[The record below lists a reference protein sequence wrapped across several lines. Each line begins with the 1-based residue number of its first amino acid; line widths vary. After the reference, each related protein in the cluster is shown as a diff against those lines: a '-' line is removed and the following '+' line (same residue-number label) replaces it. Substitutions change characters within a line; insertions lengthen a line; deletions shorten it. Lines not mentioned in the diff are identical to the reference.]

1 MLEILKSVIKNVLT
15 EIYEPF
21 WLCLILSVIFMYVY
35 KQGVSFKTVIKKWIT
50 WFKTDVSFRK
60 LFLLVF
66 YITLLL
72 FITLSNKAMA
82 LNPVGNVIGGWKF
95 YELDKDSRQK
105 ALESLVLFI
114 PLTILLFWNFSGV
127 LLKKINIK
135 SVILQSVKITFLV
148 SLFIEFL
155 QLFLRLGAWQLSDM
169 FYNTLGGTIGGI
181 LYWVVYRVKKTK
193 KQKFKER

>member
-35 KQGVSFKTVIKKWIT
+35 KQGDSFKTVIKKWIT

-148 SLFIEFL
+148 SLSIEFL